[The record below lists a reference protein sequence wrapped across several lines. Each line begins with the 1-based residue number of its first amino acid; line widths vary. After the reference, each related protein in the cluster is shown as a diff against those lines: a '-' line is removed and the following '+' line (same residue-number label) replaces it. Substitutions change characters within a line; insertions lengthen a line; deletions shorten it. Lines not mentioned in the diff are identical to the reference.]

1 MLERYEPTTKMSFVR
16 NPNYFQ
22 SGLPYVDAVELTVD
36 PDPASAFA
44 AFVAGKYD
52 FGPESGMA
60 VRRSDLSVAKK
71 KIRWYLQT
79 RELLLY
85 FGRLT
90 AVKRAQDPFTDVRGG
105 PATAM

>member
-22 SGLPYVDAVELTVD
+22 SGLPYVDAVELTFD

-60 VRRSDLSVAKK
+60 GCRSDLSGAKK
-71 KIRWYLQT
+71 KNGRDLLPREFPLAFRRHT
-79 RELLLY
+79 RL
-85 FGRLT
+85 
-90 AVKRAQDPFTDVRGG
+90 KRVMHAC
-105 PATAM
+105 